1 MHELA
6 SGLLRSLYQQAGS
19 HTLASLFMGQAQKFQ
34 LLSKAS
40 QSQPIDIEPIL
51 NTESPKKQ
59 DSNKQ
64 IAPCNATCVLGP
76 Q

>member
-6 SGLLRSLYQQAGS
+6 RGLLRSLYQQAGS
-19 HTLASLFMGQAQKFQ
+19 HTLVSLFMGRAQKFQ
-34 LLSKAS
+34 LVSKAS
-40 QSQPIDIEPIL
+40 QSQPIDTEPIL

-59 DSNKQ
+59 DTNKQ
-64 IAPCNATCVLGP
+64 IAPCNATHVLGP